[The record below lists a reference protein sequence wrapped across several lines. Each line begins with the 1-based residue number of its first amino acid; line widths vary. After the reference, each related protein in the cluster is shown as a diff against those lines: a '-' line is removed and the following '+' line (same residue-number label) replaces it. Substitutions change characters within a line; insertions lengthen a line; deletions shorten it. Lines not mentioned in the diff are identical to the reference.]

1 MKALRVVCKFLLSLV
16 QVLFPRGLKGRH
28 SRPGDPMAGGD
39 STAVDPVV
47 AAGGGPGSRRSD
59 PVYHSSGSGEPEQRP
74 PSLTTGNLMGWL
86 LITVAAVKLF
96 C

>member
-28 SRPGDPMAGGD
+28 SQPGDPVAGAD

-59 PVYHSSGSGEPEQRP
+59 PVYHSSGSG
-74 PSLTTGNLMGWL
+74 NLMGWL
-86 LITVAAVKLF
+86 LIAVAAVKLF